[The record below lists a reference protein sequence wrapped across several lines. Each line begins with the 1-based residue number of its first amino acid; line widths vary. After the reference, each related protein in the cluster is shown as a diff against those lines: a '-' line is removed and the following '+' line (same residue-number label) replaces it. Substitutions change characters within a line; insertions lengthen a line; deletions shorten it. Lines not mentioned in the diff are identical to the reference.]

1 MLVTLLM
8 LAAIL
13 YLAYRVSKYVGTVA
27 VRQSQ
32 SRYIKIAD
40 MMSLGQDKA
49 IAVTQVGGRI
59 FLVGITS
66 GGMTNIA
73 ELSPEDLT
81 ELELQTLEMSDMKE
95 KFADII
101 KKVKNRKERQ
111 RGDESPL
118 FQRAEKVCLTP
129 FRAVTAISVTLR
141 QPLYFS
147 DVSI

>member
-1 MLVTLLM
+1 MNKILGETSSMLVTLLM

-13 YLAYRVSKYVGTVA
+13 NLAYRVSKYVGTVA

-49 IAVTQVGGRI
+49 IAITQVGGRI

-101 KKVKNRKERQ
+101 KKVKNRKE
-111 RGDESPL
+111 
-118 FQRAEKVCLTP
+118 
-129 FRAVTAISVTLR
+129 
-141 QPLYFS
+141 
-147 DVSI
+147 

>member
-1 MLVTLLM
+1 MLVTMLM
-8 LAAIL
+8 LAGIL

-32 SRYIKIAD
+32 SKYIKIAD

-49 IAVTQVGGRI
+49 MAVTQVGNRI

-66 GGMTNIA
+66 GAMTNLA

-81 ELELQTLEMSDMKE
+81 ELELQTLDMPDIKE

-101 KKVKNRKERQ
+101 KKVKNKKE
-111 RGDESPL
+111 
-118 FQRAEKVCLTP
+118 
-129 FRAVTAISVTLR
+129 
-141 QPLYFS
+141 
-147 DVSI
+147 